1 MQRRQRSPC
10 GNYYNMSY
18 EDYIPNNREAFIA
31 RTKEI
36 ARKIGA
42 KYADLMTVMFIESGM
57 NPQAVNKYS
66 GATGLIQFLPSTA
79 RSLGTTTDD
88 LLQMSN
94 VEQLDYVEKYFAPYA
109 GRVGDLEDLYFAVFF
124 PAAMGKP
131 DDYILQTKSQSA
143 ELIGRQNP
151 VLDTN
156 KDGVISVLDVK
167 QYLDTK
173 RIASGLSLLMVAGV
187 VLISGLAIY
196 FTQR

>member
-1 MQRRQRSPC
+1 MT
-10 GNYYNMSY
+10 Y

-42 KYADLMTVMFIESGM
+42 KYADLMTIMFIESGM

-196 FTQR
+196 LTQR